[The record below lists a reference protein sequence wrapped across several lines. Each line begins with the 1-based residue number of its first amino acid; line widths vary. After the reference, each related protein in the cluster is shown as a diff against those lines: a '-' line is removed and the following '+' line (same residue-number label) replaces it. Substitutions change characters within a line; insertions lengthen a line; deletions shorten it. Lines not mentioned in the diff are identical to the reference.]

1 MNVESFA
8 KQVESNPDLK
18 AQLQADPVATLK
30 ANQTPLQNDPWIY
43 RVVVLSLGFMGTGA
57 IIGAMLLAFVGK
69 TTPEVVTA
77 LGSAAVGA
85 LAGLLAPSPMRS

>member
-1 MNVESFA
+1 MEVETLV
-8 KQVESNPDLK
+8 KKIEESPELRQRM
-18 AQLQADPVATLK
+18 ASDPIGTLRAT
-30 ANQTPLQNDPWIY
+30 ATPLQSDPWIY
-43 RVVVLSLGFMGTGA
+43 RVVVLALGFMGTGA
-57 IIGAMLLAFVGK
+57 IVGSMILAFMGK